1 MPPSRTALGGLPLA
15 AAGARRAGRTATVR
29 RAVPSTSRDELLSLL
44 RRKGWQLQDVERH
57 PVVLGVPLGQ
67 DGGSSRGVSIDMGMK
82 IPAVVSLSELSDAST
97 DFKRKLIERAL
108 DGDSDGQQESTHEL
122 LRGTDPVPMVVQ
134 VKEDMMNLPIASALH
149 RSGLEKDLP
158 DEKLRLLSDKFFRSA
173 NSSGI
178 PSREILDLLVE
189 AVPNADPAV
198 EARDTHR
205 REEVCTPI
213 HSPRSSTLSLCTC
226 VERCAGFT
234 SRLFESCPLQ
244 RAAMHAARSAASSG
258 PAR

>member
-15 AAGARRAGRTATVR
+15 AAGARRAGRAATVR
-29 RAVPSTSRDELLSLL
+29 RTVPSTSREELLSLL

-82 IPAVVSLSELSDAST
+82 IPAVISLSELSDAST

-108 DGDSDGQQESTHEL
+108 DGDSSGQQETQEL

-189 AVPNADPAV
+189 AVPNADPAI

-205 REEVCTPI
+205 REE
-213 HSPRSSTLSLCTC
+213 
-226 VERCAGFT
+226 
-234 SRLFESCPLQ
+234 

-258 PAR
+258 SAR